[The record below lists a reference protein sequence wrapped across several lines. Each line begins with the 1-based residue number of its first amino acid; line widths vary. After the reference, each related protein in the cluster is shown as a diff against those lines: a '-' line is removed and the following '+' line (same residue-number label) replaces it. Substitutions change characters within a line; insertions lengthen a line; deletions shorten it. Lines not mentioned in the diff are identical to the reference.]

1 MALLRELPVTSGEI
15 CLSGKVAYISQQP
28 WVFSGTLKENIL
40 FGQEYIKEKYDEVI
54 RVCAL
59 EKVRVLS

>member
-1 MALLRELPVTSGEI
+1 MALLRELPVKSGEI
-15 CLSGKVAYISQQP
+15 HLSGSVAYVSQQP

-40 FGQEYIKEKYDEVI
+40 FGREYDKKKYDEVI

-59 EKVRVLS
+59 KKVRWNI